1 MTVHSQTC
9 FLSSSNIIRGE
20 VRIPGVSTVNT
31 VSTTST
37 TPRHRHN
44 QPQLR
49 CELRSGVLPSFY
61 LLVQLQH
68 SYRLESDIVCFLLLA
83 RVEKGAFFPLCVSA
97 SEFLMKLDWFS
108 AFGGLVVFGERFTFV
123 WKEFRMQHFN
133 IISALLNV
141 ILFSEINVT

>member
-1 MTVHSQTC
+1 M
-9 FLSSSNIIRGE
+9 
-20 VRIPGVSTVNT
+20 
-31 VSTTST
+31 
-37 TPRHRHN
+37 
-44 QPQLR
+44 
-49 CELRSGVLPSFY
+49 
-61 LLVQLQH
+61 
-68 SYRLESDIVCFLLLA
+68 CFLLLE